1 MDALDAGDVAGVRFR
16 DVARDELDAVRAM
29 ATRIWRACYRGMIP
43 DAQIEQMLGWM
54 YAPGTVTAEMASGV
68 RWEWMEVGGRRAGY
82 LSWEARG
89 EGVDL
94 HKVYLEPE
102 LHGCGLGQRM
112 LRHVERRAAECGR
125 SWVELRVN
133 RANERAL
140 RAYRRAGYEWVGDD
154 VRPIGG
160 GFVMD
165 DHILRRRVD
174 PPPEGNG
181 DGGGGNGA

>member
-1 MDALDAGDVAGVRFR
+1 MDASQAMDIRFR
-16 DVARDELDAVRAM
+16 DVAREELGDVRSM
-29 ATRIWRACYRGMIP
+29 AERIWRACYRGMIP
-43 DAQIEQMLGWM
+43 GAQIEQMLGWM
-54 YAPGTVTAEMASGV
+54 YAPATVASELDAGV
-68 RWEWMEVGGRRAGY
+68 RWEWMEVDGRRVGY
-82 LSWEARG
+82 LSWEVRR

-102 LHGCGLGQRM
+102 LHGRGLGQRM
-112 LRHVERRAAECGR
+112 LRHVERRAAEHGA

-133 RANERAL
+133 RSNERAL

-165 DHILRRRVD
+165 DHILRRRVGR
-174 PPPEGNG
+174 PPEGNG
-181 DGGGGNGA
+181 DGGGGNVA